1 MARGKHEGGIVKMR
15 HLPSPLIYYHHLC
28 QKGRDKVIQE
38 ELYLGTS
45 KSAEGFA
52 ARITFTRARE
62 EGMQVDVHW
71 QDADSSSSNAVS
83 EVFPAAK
90 IMTCGGHAG
99 RAHKK
104 EVRARVSV
112 IHS

>member
-1 MARGKHEGGIVKMR
+1 
-15 HLPSPLIYYHHLC
+15 
-28 QKGRDKVIQE
+28 
-38 ELYLGTS
+38 
-45 KSAEGFA
+45 
-52 ARITFTRARE
+52 
-62 EGMQVDVHW
+62 MQVDVHW

-104 EVRARVSV
+104 LLEVRAKQKSFSDTFIARYVSRGS
-112 IHS
+112 HAYLSL